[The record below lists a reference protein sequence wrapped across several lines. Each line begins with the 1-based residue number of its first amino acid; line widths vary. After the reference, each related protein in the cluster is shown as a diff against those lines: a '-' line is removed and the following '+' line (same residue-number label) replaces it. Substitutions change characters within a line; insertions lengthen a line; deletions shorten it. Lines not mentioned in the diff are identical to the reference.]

1 MLHSTESSQLP
12 IFLFTQIIDEKTEGP
27 AEVGSPSQPD
37 STALCSLQLC
47 ALVTLSTTLL
57 LASLLEKLPA
67 VLSLAPGHLYS

>member
-27 AEVGSPSQPD
+27 AEVGSPSQ
-37 STALCSLQLC
+37 LC

-67 VLSLAPGHLYS
+67 ALSLAPGHLYS